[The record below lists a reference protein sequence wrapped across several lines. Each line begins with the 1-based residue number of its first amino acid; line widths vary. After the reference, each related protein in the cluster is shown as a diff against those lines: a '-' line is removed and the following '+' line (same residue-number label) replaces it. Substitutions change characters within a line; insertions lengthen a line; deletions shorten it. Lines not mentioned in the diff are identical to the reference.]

1 MDAFKEFE
9 KIIKDSSNI
18 VVFTGAGISTES
30 GIPDFRSAGGLF
42 SSSRGTFNYPPE
54 VMLSHS
60 FFEEHTEVFFEYYK
74 TRLIYRDAKP
84 NDAHRALAKLENSGK
99 LKAVV
104 TQNIDGL
111 HQMAGCSNVL
121 ELHGSVH
128 RNYCLKCRTKYNLD
142 YVTNSPGM
150 VPVCT
155 KCGGTVRP
163 DVVLY
168 EEQLDMNV
176 FDKAISYISKAD
188 VLIVGGTSLVVY
200 PAAGLVDYYR
210 GSKLVLVNKAHTAYD
225 SRASLVFHD
234 SIGKVLSEC
243 TVDI

>member
-1 MDAFKEFE
+1 MDTLKQIENV
-9 KIIKDSSNI
+9 ITQSDNI

-42 SSSRGTFNYPPE
+42 NSSRGTFNYPPE

-60 FFEEHTEVFFEYYK
+60 FFEEHTDVFFEYYK
-74 TRLIYRDAKP
+74 TKLIYRDAVP
-84 NDAHRALAKLENSGK
+84 NDAHRALARLEKSGK

-111 HQMAGCSNVL
+111 HQLAGCINVL

-128 RNYCLKCRTKYNLD
+128 RNYCLKCGRKYDLD
-142 YVTNSPGM
+142 FVVNSPDI
-150 VPVCT
+150 VPICSG
-155 KCGGTVRP
+155 CGGIVRP

-168 EEQLDMNV
+168 EEMLDMSV
-176 FDKAISYISKAD
+176 FDKAIQYISKAD

-210 GSKLVLVNKAHTAYD
+210 GSRLILINMAHTAYD
-225 SRASLVFHD
+225 SKADLVIHD
-234 SIGKVLSEC
+234 SIGRVLSEC
-243 TVDI
+243 TAGI